1 MLPPVAFYSLKWKVT
16 MHAIRDRYKFSF
28 KIAFAYHHI
37 NDKEDIHTNN
47 RNGNYPH
54 YDAPD
59 TIKKIHMYI
68 NTQKVI
74 AQKVITI

>member
-1 MLPPVAFYSLKWKVT
+1 MIV
-16 MHAIRDRYKFSF
+16 
-28 KIAFAYHHI
+28 FAYHHI

-47 RNGNYPH
+47 HNGNYPH
-54 YDAPD
+54 YDTPD

-68 NTQKVI
+68 NTQKVT